1 MMKSLISLLLILST
15 TAYSASYEQSFL
27 GVPPQAYTDFA
38 TFPTVAPAG
47 TLAVDKTTNDLYVYD
62 LDALAW
68 VLITGGGGGGV
79 SSVSGSAPIASSG
92 GATPTISISQA
103 NGSTNGYLS
112 SSDWTT
118 FNGKEG
124 AITAGTSAQYWRG
137 DKTFQTLD
145 SSVVPENTNLY
156 WTNTRFDTRFG
167 LKTTTDLAEGTNLY
181 YTDTRFDNRLSAKF
195 TTDLAEGTNL
205 YFTDTRART
214 AAVADEINN
223 GTTNIAPSQNAV
235 FDALALKADAATSW
249 NTGGNAVAGGKIGT
263 TGSENFDI
271 VAGNVPVLT
280 FIDSHKGAL
289 ANINILPVDATSINQ
304 FEWNL
309 LVNPT
314 SSTNGASHVSQY
326 NRLIWDNVNAGFGN
340 SNGNLRSSENTFTHN
355 GSGTINYGA
364 INVNSASFNNSGT
377 TQQFKGVTSENS
389 VSSGATVSNY
399 AGLVSGLSTTG
410 GILPDSTGVNQYA
423 TYTNATIGSVNGL
436 NGSLTF
442 DGTTASSAGVNG
454 FNSFTRFDDTASTV
468 NSVYGYSSGID
479 LNDDADVNGLYGFN
493 SNFNLRNNSESGF
506 LNGLNLN
513 LTQQDA
519 AISTGANAI
528 NVNYTYGGTG
538 TAGDVNL
545 LNLYGRTLD
554 TVDLNSFSAVN
565 VNPELEG
572 TSVVDNA
579 TIANFGGQFR
589 QNATFQNI
597 TGMGLSP
604 QLSGSASAVN
614 FFGLSLTPQIT
625 GTATL
630 TNAFTAMNV
639 NPTISNAA
647 GVSGATG
654 ISIDMQNVDL
664 SSAAIAAGAQKIGLN
679 VSDGAISANLD
690 YTPPAAA
697 TFFQNHYMGG
707 AVTVDSGTPISAF
720 GFGTNLAQTLNAN
733 DDWTID
739 PSGLGFVNV
748 GFVGAVNVAATKTVA
763 KWTGALG
770 GAGNPSGTGTI
781 TDAIMF
787 RGAGILPQGGSISVT
802 NMYGFQVDPN
812 LFCLIGTNCWGFFE
826 DTTNAENHLS
836 KLAID
841 TATNKVANSSTA
853 LEIGAAKGFINGRV
867 TTTQRNALTAVDGMQ
882 VYDTDLDAMYV
893 YANGSWAEI
902 GASAGGDV
910 DGPASSVDGEVALF
924 DSTTGKLLKR
934 ATGSGVAKLTSGVLS
949 VSNVDLTSEV
959 TGTLPNANTTAT
971 DANTASA
978 IVARD
983 ASGNFTA
990 GTITAALSG
999 NASTATALA
1008 ANPSDCGAGTKAT
1021 AIDASGNLTCSAVSL
1036 TADVSGTLP
1045 VANGG
1050 VGTEAQE
1057 VPSGTINNSNAA
1069 FTLANAPVSNASV
1082 KLYKNGT
1089 FLRQGTDYT
1098 ISGSA
1103 ITMTV
1108 APNFAETLD
1117 AVYRY

>member
-1 MMKSLISLLLILST
+1 MRIFIILNFLATIFTAEIARAESPLIWNGDFAKSL
-15 TAYSASYEQSFL
+15 
-27 GVPPQAYTDFA
+27 
-38 TFPTVAPAG
+38 APAG
-47 TLAVDKTTNDLYVYD
+47 LEHDSGRQLRDCGSTVPSS
-62 LDALAW
+62 
-68 VLITGGGGGGV
+68 GGGL
-79 SSVSGSAPIASSG
+79 SAPIGSFCQYSNGALGALYVKVGALDTAWADVLASTSG
-92 GATPTISISQA
+92 WSLVG
-103 NGSTNGYLS
+103 N
-112 SSDWTT
+112 
-118 FNGKEG
+118 
-124 AITAGTSAQYWRG
+124 AGTG
-137 DKTFQTLD
+137 GTGKL
-145 SSVVPENTNLY
+145 
-156 WTNTRFDTRFG
+156 G
-167 LKTTTDLAEGTNLY
+167 TTD
-181 YTDTRFDNRLSAKF
+181 
-195 TTDLAEGTNL
+195 
-205 YFTDTRART
+205 
-214 AAVADEINN
+214 AA
-223 GTTNIAPSQNAV
+223 
-235 FDALALKADAATSW
+235 
-249 NTGGNAVAGGKIGT
+249 
-263 TGSENFDI
+263 NFDI
-271 VAGNVPVLT
+271 VVGNVPVLT
-280 FIDSHKGAL
+280 FIDSYKGAL

-399 AGLVSGLSTTG
+399 AGLVSGLNTTG

-423 TYTNATIGSVNGL
+423 TYTNATIGSVNGF

-468 NSVYGYSSGID
+468 NPVYGYSSGID

-519 AISTGANAI
+519 AISSGANAI

-604 QLSGSASAVN
+604 HLSGSATATN
-614 FFGLSLTPQIT
+614 FFGLSLTPQIS

-639 NPTISNAA
+639 NPTITNTA

-654 ISIDMQNVDL
+654 ISVDMQNVGL
-664 SSAAIAAGAQKIGLN
+664 SSAAIAAGAQKTGLSI
-679 VSDGAISANLD
+679 SDGAISANLD

-697 TFFQNHYMGG
+697 TFFQNHYIGG
-707 AVTVDSGTPISAF
+707 AVTVDSGTPISAY
-720 GFGTNLAQTLNAN
+720 GFGTNLAQTINAN

-802 NMYGFQVDPN
+802 NMYGFQVDPT
-812 LFCLIGTNCWGFFE
+812 LFCLIGTNCWGYFE
-826 DTTNAENHLS
+826 NTAAAENHLS

-867 TTTQRNALTAVDGMQ
+867 TTVQRNALTAVDGMQ
-882 VYDTDLDAMYV
+882 VYDTDLDAIYV
-893 YANGSWAEI
+893 YANGAWVAV
-902 GASAGGDV
+902 GTGAGGTYIQ
-910 DGPASSVDGEVALF
+910 E
-924 DSTTGKLLKR
+924 
-934 ATGSGVAKLTSGVLS
+934 
-949 VSNVDLTSEV
+949 DL
-959 TGTLPNANTTAT
+959 
-971 DANTASA
+971 
-978 IVARD
+978 
-983 ASGNFTA
+983 A
-990 GTITAALSG
+990 GTFSSPDT
-999 NASTATALA
+999 TYT
-1008 ANPSDCGAGTKAT
+1008 
-1021 AIDASGNLTCSAVSL
+1021 LTQ
-1036 TADVSGTLP
+1036 TP
-1045 VANGG
+1045 VAN
-1050 VGTEAQE
+1050 
-1057 VPSGTINNSNAA
+1057 
-1069 FTLANAPVSNASV
+1069 ASV
-1082 KLYKNGT
+1082 TVYLGAVIQ
-1089 FLRQGTDYT
+1089 RQGIDYT
-1098 ISGSA
+1098 IAGTT
-1103 ITMTV
+1103 IT
-1108 APNFAETLD
+1108 FAAEDTSSQNIY